1 MSLMDAPREEKH
13 SSISRSEPVEHIET
27 MNRAHAS
34 PANGLSESDFSLF
47 YEKHASE
54 VLRYANRC
62 LGRREIAEEVA
73 SEAFL
78 TLYRNRGRVEPATA
92 IAWLMT
98 VVKNLATDYWR
109 RQGLERR
116 HQQENPVR
124 EPVSSP
130 VLEDFLLD
138 HPSLKAE
145 HRVCL
150 TLRYVHGMERR
161 EIAQHAGMTENQV
174 KSCLQ
179 YGLELLRKA
188 LDDKPK

>member
-1 MSLMDAPREEKH
+1 MDTPRGEKH
-13 SSISRSEPVEHIET
+13 SSIPGSSPVEQIENI
-27 MNRAHAS
+27 NRATSS
-34 PANGLSESDFSLF
+34 PGNGLSESDFSLF

-78 TLYRNRGRVEPATA
+78 TLYRNRARLDAATA

-98 VVKNLATDYWR
+98 VVKNMATDYWR
-109 RQGLERR
+109 RAGLERR
-116 HQQENPVR
+116 HQQENPVG
-124 EPVSSP
+124 EPVTNP
-130 VLEDFLLD
+130 VLESFLLE

-188 LDDKPK
+188 LDEKPK